1 MLSANDGPIEVG
13 PVDHYRPGD
22 WESKTLY
29 AKFCKDDRKLAIYSV
44 TLCAFI
50 ATTPLF
56 LLAMDTYSTTI
67 STVLIKSKFAA
78 SCLYM
83 VMFQSWFWALYL
95 IFNTIQI
102 LRAMVYTA
110 QDSKKYLYE
119 LLMPD
124 VVMCFTV
131 FVVEMAVIL
140 IQLPFICSYFWKN
153 PVVRDVYKRKSGP
166 PGLLKLRKAAESMGW
181 MGIVV
186 FCQFASVMVYYMVMF
201 LFIDPLYTV
210 TRMGN
215 TALVML
221 FIAVV
226 SLYAG
231 LSCANCCSCASCT
244 FQKCHKYLL
253 VIMVLLVAGCTNFLA
268 YRILPKPFT
277 VRSESMA
284 TGILSSAVSS
294 AMLAAFGYI
303 CKKLVWNRITQE
315 VREFDQVVQSH
326 SDSNELHSSSSNDM
340 PMLSV

>member
-1 MLSANDGPIEVG
+1 M
-13 PVDHYRPGD
+13 DHYNPGN
-22 WESKTLY
+22 WEGNKMEAVTNE
-29 AKFCKDDRKLAIYSV
+29 RKLAINLV
-44 TLCAFI
+44 ILCVFI
-50 ATTPLF
+50 AIIPLF

-119 LLMPD
+119 RLMPD
-124 VVMCFTV
+124 VVLSFAL
-131 FVVEMAVIL
+131 FGVEMTVIL
-140 IQLPFICSYFWKN
+140 IELPFLCSYLWKS
-153 PVVRDVYKRKSGP
+153 PVVRDVYMRRTS
-166 PGLLKLRKAAESMGW
+166 LQHLVKLRKGAVSMGW

-186 FCQFASVMVYYMVMF
+186 FCQFSSIMMCYMVMF

-210 TRMGN
+210 TRLVV

-226 SLYAG
+226 SLYIG
-231 LSCANCCSCASCT
+231 LCCANCCWCASCT
-244 FQKCHKYLL
+244 CQKCHKYFFVTMILL
-253 VIMVLLVAGCTNFLA
+253 VIFSISLLTLQA
-268 YRILPKPFT
+268 IPDPFT
-277 VRSESMA
+277 NQTESMV
-284 TGILSSAVSS
+284 TGILSSVLSS

-315 VREFDQVVQSH
+315 VQEFDEVAQSYR
-326 SDSNELHSSSSNDM
+326 DGNDLWSSTNNDKST
-340 PMLSV
+340 LLVSADLKKGTKH